1 MILQVSSVAEVYDDI
16 LYSIDSAISSYEV
29 IMTFLNVYDTFV
41 YLKMVTVPKKYN
53 RETDILSH
61 GLI

>member
-41 YLKMVTVPKKYN
+41 YLKMVTVPKNITEK
-53 RETDILSH
+53 
-61 GLI
+61 LIFSLTV